1 MNKPFYRQRERGI
14 SIPMV
19 LSLIA
24 VMMILALTFMG
35 VTRFQTQRTGFEQ
48 ATITSAYVAEIGFQQ
63 VRAKLSA
70 IGGDWTQLP
79 ASEIEQNCTAG
90 NPNRLRCQKSPVND
104 TFTNRHP
111 VYENPLDTTS
121 RIIGRYEYTIET
133 GQKRGIFGNKTVL
146 GSDVGFLPGDPVE
159 QVGYDVYGNKLCD
172 ASVPGGTCPGNFV
185 GVKVKAWLTNAEGTE
200 IPNARPQTV
209 YGVLSMDSRDPDDQG
224 PSGYMLESD
233 ESMQISANSV
243 FSKGSTW
250 GFTSYGG
257 FYGPVHTNENFSF
270 QWESE
275 DHNEASPTGVKGS
288 YTITKGPKNTA
299 DMVGDPSPWTSVDNG
314 QMRPFWGILMTDIG
328 TITTP
333 RLRFPGVN
341 YDYKTYGEI
350 FHINWGAGLR
360 PANGSTYTVSFRKPN
375 GTIQNVSVVRNPAIH
390 PNKDFV
396 LSPLHTPYEVG
407 PISNVTQGATTFT
420 AGLSQD
426 YTYSNHHDLLWN
438 AYGTA
443 PYADEY
449 DPGDTYRARFI
460 SHSPIRI
467 QNEMSYSGGSPEYK
481 YRHTH
486 AMDSNAPTYQVA
498 HGHNDFVGINLGTAA
513 ITDYDGLTWTHTHPI
528 TADLTLPSFA
538 VTPPALPIPNTF
550 LSFDNTAYYP
560 KSVARHEVPLL
571 SPSANITQYKNQL
584 EQLNKYLELTLGVTL
599 PRNGD
604 GSLNATPLGSAPYNA
619 TDYNKGYII
628 GKFPAT
634 HPNTTPAQV
643 DFRAVYFGTREQ
655 TYTAGT
661 SIGQKII
668 TSSAPYSQTA
678 AIWVDSNPSSS
689 TYMAV
694 ASERVS
700 GNYLRYLFRQIPP
713 EKVILVRDATVLIGN
728 MAPQGNTCVGYKA
741 HCIDFLPGY
750 ASDPVG
756 QATIINGQLSIISFT
771 TNPPGNED
779 QYSQG
784 DIVIA
789 GNVLYHNDFYAI
801 PTQKSEMRQLSTIPT
816 GAYTRSK
823 TVNGPITN
831 INDGA
836 VEWVTNTD
844 GTRYRDVGG
853 SLVGSLDGLGLF
865 ATHDIKISVT
875 PMGNGYTKATMFS
888 CSSGGTT
895 DNYVDGLTIHGQLVA
910 GNRVRV
916 HAHLEDTPIPNLQ
929 EIDLVSNL
937 FCSTEPDYE
946 SYKDSLTFYGT
957 VYSRKPVNFSEYFK
971 IKREYYFDRSLQKN
985 PLVGAPYYPQTAGD
999 YKNQTVFNNFPSLVP
1014 GTWTQGAH

>member
-1 MNKPFYRQRERGI
+1 MNKHFYRQGQRGV

-24 VMMILALTFMG
+24 VMMILGLTFMG

-70 IGGDWTQLP
+70 VGGDWTQLP
-79 ASEIEQNCTAG
+79 DTEIEQDCSLG
-90 NPNRLRCQKSPVND
+90 NPNRLRCQKSPVD
-104 TFTNRHP
+104 DDFEDLHI

-121 RIIGRYEYTIET
+121 RVIGRYEYTIET
-133 GQKRGIFGNKTVL
+133 GQKRSIFGNKTVL
-146 GSDVGFLPGDPVE
+146 GSDVGFIPGDLVE

-172 ASVPGGTCPGNFV
+172 ASVPGGSCPGNFV
-185 GVKVKAWLTNAEGTE
+185 GVKVKAWLTDAQGNE
-200 IPNARPQTV
+200 IPNDRPQTV

-233 ESMQISANSV
+233 EVMQISANSV
-243 FSKGSTW
+243 YNLSSWSFE
-250 GFTSYGG
+250 SYGG
-257 FYGPVHTNENFSF
+257 FYGPIHTNDHFVF

-275 DHNEASPTGVKGS
+275 DHNEASPTGKKGN
-288 YTITKGPKNTA
+288 YTITKGAKNTA
-299 DMVGDPSPWTSVDNG
+299 DLVGGTTPWPGVDNNSI
-314 QMRPFWGILMTDIG
+314 RPFWGVLMTDIG

-333 RLRFPGVN
+333 RLRYPGVN
-341 YDYKTYGEI
+341 YDYKTFGEI
-350 FHINWGAGLR
+350 FHITWVGTR
-360 PANGSTYTVSFRKPN
+360 PADNTTYSVNFRKPN
-375 GTIQNVSVVRNPAIH
+375 GTIQSVAVNRTAGV
-390 PNKDFV
+390 NKDYV
-396 LSPLHTPYEVG
+396 LSPLYTPYEIG
-407 PISNVTQGATTFT
+407 PIVSINQGPTFYSGGTSFTYVT
-420 AGLSQD
+420 
-426 YTYSNHHDLLWN
+426 HHDFLWN
-438 AYGTA
+438 AFGSA
-443 PYADEY
+443 PHADEY
-449 DPGDTYRARFI
+449 DPGDVYRARFI

-486 AMDSNAPTYQVA
+486 AMDNNGPTYQVS
-498 HGHNDFVGINLGTAA
+498 HGHNNFVGINLDAAA

-528 TADLTLPSFA
+528 SNDLTQPSFA
-538 VTPPALPIPNTF
+538 APAPNPPIPNTF
-550 LSFDNTAYYP
+550 LSFDQTAYYP
-560 KSVARHEVPLL
+560 QSVAHHEVPLL
-571 SPSANITQYKNQL
+571 APSANITQYKNQL

-599 PRNGD
+599 PRNTD
-604 GSLNATPLGSAPYNA
+604 GSINATPLASAPYNA
-619 TDYNKGYII
+619 TNYDKGYIV
-628 GKFPAT
+628 GKFPST
-634 HPNTTPAQV
+634 HNNTTPPQV
-643 DFRAVYFGTREQ
+643 DFRANYFGTREQ
-655 TYTAGT
+655 TYTAG
-661 SIGQKII
+661 SSAGQKII
-668 TSSAPYSQTA
+668 SSSAPYSQTA

-694 ASERVS
+694 ASEKVS
-700 GNYLRYLFRQIPP
+700 NDYLRYLFRQIPP

-728 MAPQGNTCVGYKA
+728 MKPQGNTCYNYTA

-750 ASDPVG
+750 LSDPVG

-771 TNPPGNED
+771 TNPPGNEH

-789 GNVLYHNDFYAI
+789 GNVLYHNDFYAV
-801 PTQKSEMRQLSTIPT
+801 PTQKSEMRQLSAIPT
-816 GAYTRSK
+816 GGYTRSN
-823 TVNGPITN
+823 TVNGPIN
-831 INDGA
+831 AINDST

-844 GTRYRDVGG
+844 GTRYRDSSGN
-853 SLVGSLDGLGLF
+853 LVGSLDGLGLF

-875 PMGNGYTKATMFS
+875 PMGNGYTKATVFS
-888 CSSGGTT
+888 CMGGGTADT
-895 DNYVDGLTIHGQLVA
+895 YADHLQIHGQLVA

-916 HAHLEDTPIPNLQ
+916 HAHLDGGTPIPNLQ

-946 SYKDSLTFYGT
+946 SSKDSLTFRGT

-985 PLVGAPYYPQTAGD
+985 PLVGAPYYPKTPGD

-1014 GTWTQGAH
+1014 GTWVQGAQ